1 MSLKRVLG
9 LVLCTVVALGA
20 GAGEA
25 TADPAHDL
33 PAGPVLP
40 QAEWPNDPGFAAC
53 ELQDPVSGCTSRE
66 QWNLYGPM
74 DGLCRAP
81 GGVAFDQPRPD
92 GGLPCWARN
101 ATDPEGS
108 SGINMTGAWAQGNLG
123 RDEMLIGYIEGGV
136 NYSQNSIKDGLNA
149 IYVNPGEL
157 PYPRGWDGQD
167 LGRHDFDGNGR
178 FDIRDYATDPRVNP
192 KCPDATPR
200 FVTEE
205 EGTVRG
211 CADSGEHEYLHEV
224 NIGGPKRPYL
234 SPEDLI
240 AVFGHCRIENSRIVS
255 CPPGGRIDN
264 DGNGYPNDVS
274 GWNTYRNNNDPQ
286 TEDPGYGHASS
297 LISLI
302 GAQADN
308 GYGDVGVCR
317 ECRVLPIK
325 ANAEAVGKTDNWTPA
340 LTYAVDAGAKAVSSV
355 VVSYSYSSAATEA
368 VEYALDRNVLLSFD
382 SNDFDS
388 MDHTD
393 GHLYEQVFPGNS
405 VIADAGGKEARSF
418 RARSNVTS
426 YGTHSIF
433 SGGEKTTS
441 GATPFQAAFLGMVQ
455 SAAMDAVDAGRY
467 ERTLTPNEVKQVL
480 INTASPV
487 VTQVDH
493 PDVPNQ
499 WPGNPG
505 SRTDATHSN
514 WSTKYGYGRPNIGK
528 ATKLVMDGRVPPTA
542 LIRSPEWYRYVD
554 PSRDESLQI
563 KGSVRP
569 SAWGSQGIG
578 WTLEWAPGAD
588 PDDADFRTISTGKA
602 GKSGVLGTLNLK
614 KIPDAYAAKDPA
626 DPLPPNGPEQYSVS
640 IRLRARDGN
649 GLKGEDRRS
658 FGARTDPQLAD
669 GFPKPIGT
677 EISAAPSWVDLNG
690 KRRLELVY
698 GTYDGV
704 VSALDPDGKQIKGFP
719 VKTRQM
725 RYVDP
730 DAPQNFDSPAYR
742 NVRALREA
750 RDPVSGIAVGDL
762 RGNGGQIIVASTA
775 SGWVYA
781 WNGSGNPLSGFP
793 VRPDP
798 SYATLPVPTPMES
811 DDGARSPV
819 RGNWS
824 APALGDLT
832 GNGKLS
838 ILMSSFDGHVYAWRP
853 DGKPAPGWP
862 VKVTLPK
869 SIRETI
875 PPDKLIR
882 DPKLM
887 VTPAVGDL
895 LGTGTD
901 QVFLPGFEC
910 DEQGNRT
917 FAYGIH
923 ADGNNHAGGA
933 FMSGWPVPMSS
944 TGGCYSES
952 IDFVQGGGNSPSIAD
967 FDGSGR
973 LQVALAPVAGF
984 PVVLNADGSTEKVL
998 AGSCGT
1004 PTCGGIPPYYDAD
1017 PITVGV
1023 TSQGAAG
1030 DLSGNGRPDY
1040 MQSVTG
1046 ALTISSALGT
1056 AGQAA
1061 LVHTFDQAWDV
1072 EGGTTL
1078 PNFPVDQDGFPFFTS
1093 PLVASLGDDGDRS
1106 MVAANDSYWIHARD
1120 AEGEEAPGFPKWTG
1134 QWTSFG
1140 GVVGDPE
1147 LNGRQRL
1154 AFGTREGYLFV
1165 WEVGGRPAENDQW
1178 WSFRHDEHNSG
1189 RYGNDTRPPA
1199 GVEVKVKRKR
1209 KRAKLTWR
1217 APGDNG
1223 VSNGRAVAYQIY
1235 RSKMPIGLGKLNQ
1248 ASRVKAPKPARA
1260 DRKQSIGLKVAKK
1273 KKLHLAVR
1281 SRDAAGN
1288 WSALTRF
1295 KVGKYRKSTGQKIKA
1310 CKKTYR
1316 RQQKRHRGNRKAL
1329 KRDRKQKKN
1338 CIRKARKAGKQ
1349 SGQGRQSG

>member
-1 MSLKRVLG
+1 MRLKRVLG
-9 LVLCTVVALGA
+9 LVLCAAIALAA
-20 GAGEA
+20 GDSAA
-25 TADPAHDL
+25 TADPAPEL
-33 PAGPVLP
+33 PAGPILP
-40 QAEWPNDPGFAAC
+40 QSQWPNDPGFADC
-53 ELQDPVSGCTSRE
+53 EFQDPVSGCTNRE

-74 DGLCRAP
+74 DGLCKAP
-81 GGVAFDQPRPD
+81 GGLAFNQPRPD
-92 GGLPCWARN
+92 GGLPCWAGD
-101 ATDPEGS
+101 ATDPESS

-136 NYSQNSIKDGLNA
+136 NYSQNSIKDGLNS
-149 IYVNPGEL
+149 IYINPGEL
-157 PYPRGWDGQD
+157 PYPRGWDGED

-178 FDIRDYATDPRVNP
+178 FDVRDYVMDPRVNP
-192 KCPDATPR
+192 KCPGGSPQ
-200 FVTEE
+200 FVKEE
-205 EGTVRG
+205 EGTIRG
-211 CADSGEHEYLHEV
+211 CVSSGRHRYLHEV
-224 NIGGPKRPYL
+224 NIAGLKTPYL

-240 AVFGHCRIENSRIVS
+240 AVFGHCRIENSRISS
-255 CPPGGRIDN
+255 CPEDGRIDN

-302 GAQADN
+302 GAEADN
-308 GYGDVGVCR
+308 NFGDVGVCR

-340 LTYAVDAGAKAVSSV
+340 LTYAVDAGAEVVSSV
-355 VVSYSYSSAATEA
+355 VVSYSYSSAAAEA
-368 VEYALDRNVLLSFD
+368 VRYALDNDVLLSFD

-405 VIADAGGKEARSF
+405 VIDNVGGSSVRSF

-455 SAAMDAVDAGRY
+455 SAAMDAVDAGGY

-487 VTQVDH
+487 ITQIDH
-493 PDVPNQ
+493 PTVPNQ
-499 WPGNPG
+499 WPGNPD
-505 SRTDATHSN
+505 SKTDATHSN
-514 WSTKYGYGRPNIGK
+514 WSTQYGYGRPNIGK
-528 ATKLVMDGRVPPTA
+528 ATRLVLDGRVPPTA
-542 LIRSPEWYRYVD
+542 VIESPEWYHYVD
-554 PSRDESLQI
+554 PSKQDDLQV
-563 KGSVRP
+563 KGSVAP
-569 SAWGSQGIG
+569 SAWGSKGIG

-588 PDDADFRTISTGKA
+588 PADSDFKTISTGKA
-602 GKSGVLGTLNLK
+602 GKSGVLGTLGLK
-614 KIPDAYAAKDPA
+614 KIPAAYAAKDPA
-626 DPLPPNGPEQYSVS
+626 DPLPPNGPEQYTVS

-658 FGARTDPQLAD
+658 IGARTDPRLAN
-669 GFPKPIGT
+669 GYPKPIGT

-690 KRRLELVY
+690 KRRLELIY
-698 GTYDGV
+698 GTNDGA
-704 VSALDPDGKQIKGFP
+704 VSALDPGGRQIEGFP

-730 DAPQNFDSPAYR
+730 HAAQNFDSDAYR
-742 NVRALREA
+742 SVRALREA

-762 RGNGGQIIVASTA
+762 RGNGNQVIVASTA

-781 WNGSGNPLSGFP
+781 WNGAGKLLSGFP
-793 VRPDP
+793 AKPDP
-798 SYATLPVPTPMES
+798 RYDTLPVPTPMEP

-832 GNGKLS
+832 GDGRLS
-838 ILMSSFDGHVYAWRP
+838 ILISSFDGHVYAWRP
-853 DGKPAPGWP
+853 DGKAVPGWP
-862 VKVTLPK
+862 VKVTLPE
-869 SIRETI
+869 SISNTI
-875 PPDKLIR
+875 PPDELIR
-882 DPKLM
+882 DSKLM

-910 DEQGNRT
+910 DEQANRT
-917 FAYGIH
+917 FVYGIH
-923 ADGNNHAGGA
+923 PDGNKHAGGA
-933 FMSGWPVPMSS
+933 FMPGWPVPMSS
-944 TGGCYSES
+944 SGGCYSES
-952 IDFVQGGGNSPSIAD
+952 IDFIQGGGNSPSIAD

-973 LQVALAPVAGF
+973 LRLAVTPVAGF
-984 PVVLNADGSTEKVL
+984 PVILNADGSTEKVL
-998 AGSCGT
+998 AGTCPT
-1004 PTCGGIPPYYDAD
+1004 PTCAGIPPYYGAD

-1023 TSQGAAG
+1023 TGQGAVG
-1030 DLSGNGRPDY
+1030 DLSGNGNPEY

-1046 ALTISSALGT
+1046 GVTISTALGM
-1056 AGQAA
+1056 AGRAA

-1093 PLVASLGDDGDRS
+1093 PLVAGLSDDGSQS
-1106 MVAANDSYWIHARD
+1106 MVAANDSYWIHARGAD
-1120 AEGEEAPGFPKWTG
+1120 GEEAPGFPKWTG

-1140 GVVGDPE
+1140 GTVGDPK
-1147 LNGRQRL
+1147 LNGQQRL

-1165 WEVGGRPAENDQW
+1165 WKVDGDPEENDQW

-1199 GVEVKVKRKR
+1199 GVRVETERRRKKAR
-1209 KRAKLTWR
+1209 LTWK

-1223 VSNGRAVAYQIY
+1223 VSNGRAVKYQIY
-1235 RSKMPIGLGKLNQ
+1235 RSKKPIAPGKLDR
-1248 ASRVKAPKPARA
+1248 ASQVAAPKPAKPGRE
-1260 DRKQSIGLKVAKK
+1260 QSVRVKVAKK
-1273 KKLHLAVR
+1273 KKLHMAIR
-1281 SRDAAGN
+1281 SRDASGN
-1288 WSALTRF
+1288 WSSLSRL
-1295 KVGKYRKSTGQKIKA
+1295 KVGRYRKTTRQKIKS
-1310 CKKTYR
+1310 CRQTYR
-1316 RQQKRHRGNRKAL
+1316 KHRKRHRGNRKAL
-1329 KRDRKQKKN
+1329 RRDRKQKTK
-1338 CIRKARKAGKQ
+1338 CIRKARKAGKKHSQ
-1349 SGQGRQSG
+1349 KK